1 MAKAVWKDIVL
12 AESDDIVFVEGNV
25 YFPRAD
31 VDWGYIQM
39 SDELPL
45 TYCHWKG
52 MAEYYDIFVGEEPNE
67 GGAWAYVEPY
77 PEAEAIAGRV
87 AFWHGVEVTGGPDG
101 EGQIEKLPSQHV
113 DKTGWKGL
121 CWYLKFTD
129 KPHLDTADIEANTGI
144 GEAGLAEIW
153 QDYNV
158 QRYAQH
164 YGWKMSLRVERTTK

>member
-67 GGAWAYVEPY
+67 GAAWAYVEPY

-87 AFWHGVEVTGGPDG
+87 AFCSRQTRERHRRADEQRGVCRR
-101 EGQIEKLPSQHV
+101 QQ
-113 DKTGWKGL
+113 
-121 CWYLKFTD
+121 
-129 KPHLDTADIEANTGI
+129 
-144 GEAGLAEIW
+144 
-153 QDYNV
+153 
-158 QRYAQH
+158 
-164 YGWKMSLRVERTTK
+164 